1 MEEQIFGSNSSYAD
15 VFDSARRILPS
26 VEDPRAFMIETMISN
41 IYDRLGTPY
50 SNGQR
55 LGDASYDCSGIV
67 CWSLG
72 TMGFKLTDTM
82 SLYMDMDDGETTAAG
97 LANRNSLY
105 WEAVDETISLDL
117 LSKEPGVKEDLERL
131 ERGDLAFC
139 FNSKRNA
146 VGHVMVY
153 LGNNTVI
160 HSTTINSVYRGTL
173 VAEIRPE
180 LARLYAYTR
189 RFGPVE

>member
-1 MEEQIFGSNSSYAD
+1 
-15 VFDSARRILPS
+15 
-26 VEDPRAFMIETMISN
+26 MISN

-72 TMGFKLTDTM
+72 SMGFKLTDTM
-82 SLYMDMDDGETTAAG
+82 KLYMDMDDGETTASG
-97 LANRNSLY
+97 LANRDSLY
-105 WEAVDETISLDL
+105 WERTDETISLDL
-117 LSKEPGVKEDLERL
+117 LNKNPGAKEDLEQL

-146 VGHVMVY
+146 IGHVMVY

-180 LARLYAYTR
+180 LAKLYAYTR
-189 RFGPVE
+189 RFGSVG